1 LQTLPVSRQ
10 LSSNTGRGSLSGDL
24 SRLYSEIDSELVDV
38 DRLIPL
44 LRDVINKEPD
54 EVILTQAYAAVTES
68 TPPPR
73 PVSSVEQ
80 TPWLRN
86 TSSFANSS
94 EHRKYVD
101 DVLKEEL
108 GPLYVGI
115 PGFYEKFFG
124 EISSLTEI
132 SVAIF
137 QKCQEGNDP
146 LFCTERGWRDWPKSA
161 QERDVLK
168 WIAKQIELFLDF
180 AKDYD
185 SAPNTPRRPL
195 ARPNMPLQGSTAERK
210 LDIGFVDD
218 PKAASADL
226 TCHWSQILVP
236 GELKSNPSLDTA
248 SKAWLDLGRYI
259 REVLA
264 AQDTRRF
271 CLGFTI
277 CGSVMRLWE
286 FDRVGGIASPPFDI
300 NKDGQQFVS
309 VMLGF
314 LWMNQ
319 EQLGFDPTIV
329 HPSSSTPPGWNEPCS
344 GYPRAIS
351 DIGR

>member
-1 LQTLPVSRQ
+1 
-10 LSSNTGRGSLSGDL
+10 
-24 SRLYSEIDSELVDV
+24 
-38 DRLIPL
+38 
-44 LRDVINKEPD
+44 
-54 EVILTQAYAAVTES
+54 
-68 TPPPR
+68 
-73 PVSSVEQ
+73 VSSVEQ

-132 SVAIF
+132 SVAMF
-137 QKCQEGNDP
+137 RECQEGNDP

-329 HPSSSTPPGWNEPCS
+329 HLHRALRQAGMNHAVAIPKPFLTLDAKGKRLTFCRFISEWDILDWCRVIFYDEAAIKSGWRDSLFRHSLSWREISRQLSSSQVPKDLENYYRR
-344 GYPRAIS
+344 GY
-351 DIGR
+351 

>member
-1 LQTLPVSRQ
+1 
-10 LSSNTGRGSLSGDL
+10 
-24 SRLYSEIDSELVDV
+24 
-38 DRLIPL
+38 
-44 LRDVINKEPD
+44 
-54 EVILTQAYAAVTES
+54 
-68 TPPPR
+68 
-73 PVSSVEQ
+73 
-80 TPWLRN
+80 
-86 TSSFANSS
+86 
-94 EHRKYVD
+94 
-101 DVLKEEL
+101 
-108 GPLYVGI
+108 
-115 PGFYEKFFG
+115 
-124 EISSLTEI
+124 
-132 SVAIF
+132 
-137 QKCQEGNDP
+137 
-146 LFCTERGWRDWPKSA
+146 
-161 QERDVLK
+161 
-168 WIAKQIELFLDF
+168 
-180 AKDYD
+180 
-185 SAPNTPRRPL
+185 
-195 ARPNMPLQGSTAERK
+195 MPLQGSTAERK

-300 NKDGQQFVS
+300 NKDGQQSVS

-329 HPSSSTPPGWNEPCS
+329 HLHRALRQAGMNHAVAIPKPFLTLDAKGKRLTFCRFISEWDILDWCRVIFYDEAAINRGGETRFFVTRFPGEKYLDNCLALKFLKTS
-344 GYPRAIS
+344 KIIIGGAIS
-351 DIGR
+351 LKLKGPLVTFEKGITNANDNVDGKCYANYVVPELA

>member
-1 LQTLPVSRQ
+1 M
-10 LSSNTGRGSLSGDL
+10 
-24 SRLYSEIDSELVDV
+24 
-38 DRLIPL
+38 
-44 LRDVINKEPD
+44 
-54 EVILTQAYAAVTES
+54 
-68 TPPPR
+68 
-73 PVSSVEQ
+73 
-80 TPWLRN
+80 
-86 TSSFANSS
+86 
-94 EHRKYVD
+94 
-101 DVLKEEL
+101 
-108 GPLYVGI
+108 
-115 PGFYEKFFG
+115 
-124 EISSLTEI
+124 
-132 SVAIF
+132 
-137 QKCQEGNDP
+137 
-146 LFCTERGWRDWPKSA
+146 
-161 QERDVLK
+161 K

-180 AKDYD
+180 AKDHD

-218 PKAASADL
+218 PKASADL
-226 TCHWSQILVP
+226 TCHRSQILVP

-248 SKAWLDLGRYI
+248 SKAWLDLGRYV

-314 LWMNQ
+314 LW
-319 EQLGFDPTIV
+319 
-329 HPSSSTPPGWNEPCS
+329 SSSVSTRLLWSQTECGIWRSLATERRS
-344 GYPRAIS
+344 VS
-351 DIGR
+351 SWTVL